1 DAQRLIDEYLQ
12 GIPNANLFD
21 GKLSI
26 YDLAMQ
32 SFSGTICLREHFRC
46 VPEIIQFSNG
56 LSYDW
61 KIKPLRDDTH
71 NPLARAVINYRVRN
85 GSSDSK
91 ANKAEARAI
100 AALIAAALDK
110 TEYAGQTF
118 GVISLVGDEQAE
130 EVEKILRS
138 KIPPAEYAKRQI
150 ICGNAAHFQGDERD
164 VMFLSV
170 VDGPEENG
178 PLRMRQEDL
187 FKKRFNV

>member
-71 NPLARAVINYRVRN
+71 SPLSPAVINYHVRN

-91 ANKAEARAI
+91 FNEAEARSV
-100 AALIAAALDK
+100 AALIAAAVEQP
-110 TEYAGQTF
+110 EYEG
-118 GVISLVGDEQAE
+118 
-130 EVEKILRS
+130 
-138 KIPPAEYAKRQI
+138 
-150 ICGNAAHFQGDERD
+150 
-164 VMFLSV
+164 
-170 VDGPEENG
+170 
-178 PLRMRQEDL
+178 
-187 FKKRFNV
+187 